1 MAVGWLALELEGLF
15 KEKAKENQKLSQGK
29 GIQKSEDLKE
39 AEVVTIKEVG
49 KLANVSHDTIAKVKK
64 IQEKASGVS
73 RGTNEKISS
82 VQKGFTEDT
91 AEKLGNLFLL
101 CFN

>member
-49 KLANVSHDTIAKVKK
+49 KLANVS
-64 IQEKASGVS
+64 
-73 RGTNEKISS
+73 
-82 VQKGFTEDT
+82 
-91 AEKLGNLFLL
+91 
-101 CFN
+101 